1 MRARRRRGPNGC
13 GRRRLGGLVEP
24 GGLLRA
30 QAFIRILLLLLWWRG
45 LGLRS
50 CGLRLRFWRRRR
62 RRRRTILRGALVPD
76 ALRALLLDDGPPCTT
91 GLGGSGTGGVGA
103 RITSGSARRS
113 SRLGSGSG
121 GASGSASGASG
132 SAGGGEFRNENAE
145 PVDSRPV
152 AGGSGSAGV
161 AGASGAG
168 DGGFDASCLTE
179 RPPKRSIACAT
190 RARADACDPGGAV
203 DAAVERC

>member
-1 MRARRRRGPNGC
+1 MGC

-30 QAFIRILLLLLWWRG
+30 QSFIRILLLLLWWRG

-76 ALRALLLDDGPPCTT
+76 ALRALLLDDRPPCNR
-91 GLGGSGTGGVGA
+91 L
-103 RITSGSARRS
+103 RRLRDWWCRRPDTSGSARRS
-113 SRLGSGSG
+113 SRLGSVPVLAPVPAPPAAASSG
-121 GASGSASGASG
+121 T
-132 SAGGGEFRNENAE
+132 RT
-145 PVDSRPV
+145 PSRWTR
-152 AGGSGSAGV
+152 G
-161 AGASGAG
+161 
-168 DGGFDASCLTE
+168 
-179 RPPKRSIACAT
+179 RSPAA
-190 RARADACDPGGAV
+190 RARRASRAPPAPVMGVLTLLVSRRGRRRDPSRARRVRDACDPGGAV